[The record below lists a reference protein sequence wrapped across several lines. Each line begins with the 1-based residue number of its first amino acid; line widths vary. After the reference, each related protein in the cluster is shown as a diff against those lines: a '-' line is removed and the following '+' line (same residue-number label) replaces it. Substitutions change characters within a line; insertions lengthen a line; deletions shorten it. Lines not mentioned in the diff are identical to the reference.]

1 MLYAFKKNYLF
12 LIVINIYI
20 ISININV
27 LNYLLM
33 IFMLKLLLGSKK
45 QKKTI
50 VLIYLT
56 NQVTLIIRYL
66 FVVIKEND
74 GFTDLDEDLVSFL
87 GLMDKDTLGIR
98 KVKIK
103 VALNYLLQYFIFLFL
118 LIDKNEKVFSLEES
132 LEF

>member
-66 FVVIKEND
+66 FVVIKEKD
-74 GFTDLDEDLVSFL
+74 GFADLDEDLVSFL